1 MAARFYSQILDGRSR
16 KYLVAA
22 LAAGVAVAL
31 GVGLAGWQRQVLTQD
46 AGAAHSQASRGE
58 SPSPQA
64 TGMPPLPA
72 APLAVTAA
80 AGPAVPPLM
89 QIDGAHWRQRGYDGL
104 VNPDLGRL
112 FEQILGRTEDLQLAQ
127 QWLAAQVPAAERAR
141 AADLLARY
149 QRYRAAL
156 AEMPAPAERGAGA
169 VGEGGKVGGMPH
181 AAQLAQIVQQR
192 EALQREYF
200 AADDVQ
206 RLFADD
212 NHYDHYT
219 IGRLQLLERSD
230 LTLAQKEAAEQRLAR
245 QWLSDEQRQVRA
257 EAALPYVISQQNA
270 AFAAQQLSA
279 AEREAQRSAEF
290 GVAAAQR
297 MAQVDAEQQAWQARI
312 AAYAAASEEQQQHLR
327 LEAFSASER
336 LRLDGALALY
346 RARQGQ

>member
-1 MAARFYSQILDGRSR
+1 MPPQVRCYPNVLAGRSR
-16 KYLVAA
+16 KYLAAA
-22 LAAGVAVAL
+22 LAAGVAAAL
-31 GVGLAGWQRQVLTQD
+31 GVGLAGWQRQALTPD
-46 AGAAHSQASRGE
+46 TGSAYSQAPRGE
-58 SPSPQA
+58 PPSPA
-64 TGMPPLPA
+64 APGMPTLPA

-80 AGPAVPPLM
+80 SGPAAPPLM

-112 FEQILGRTEDLQLAQ
+112 FEQILGRTEDAQLAQ
-127 QWLAAQVPAAERAR
+127 QWLAAQLPAAERAR
-141 AADLLARY
+141 AADLLERY
-149 QRYRAAL
+149 RRYRAAL
-156 AEMPAPAERGAGA
+156 AEMPAPAERGAGS
-169 VGEGGKVGGMPH
+169 VSDMGGMPH

-257 EAALPYVISQQNA
+257 EAALPHVISQQNA
-270 AFAAQQLSA
+270 VFAAQQLSA
-279 AEREAQRSAEF
+279 AKRQAQRSAEF

-312 AAYAAASEEQQQHLR
+312 AAYAAASEEQQQRLR

-346 RARQGQ
+346 RERQGQ